1 MYQCRIHRF
10 SLQPIIENALFHGI
24 EPKGTAGK
32 IVVDVKRT
40 DGLLDISIT
49 DNGIGMTPDVIE
61 RVLSNDD
68 EGKTK
73 ADFFKQVG
81 IHNVN
86 QRIKYDFGPEY
97 GITIES
103 VPGEYTTMRI
113 LIPCVIP
120 GDEDISIPENPL
132 DEGEKKL

>member
-1 MYQCRIHRF
+1 M
-10 SLQPIIENALFHGI
+10 
-24 EPKGTAGK
+24 
-32 IVVDVKRT
+32 
-40 DGLLDISIT
+40 
-49 DNGIGMTPDVIE
+49 
-61 RVLSNDD
+61 
-68 EGKTK
+68 
-73 ADFFKQVG
+73 
-81 IHNVN
+81 N